1 MSVLFALN
9 SEEYVC
15 RKVCHP
21 ICCVIPTFAAAR
33 RIIVRIRHWPQYG
46 LCPCAAVLANT
57 QSSAWLY
64 FVWSRHILRAAA
76 RRESRGTGFC
86 DASVLQGPTTWK
98 TIERVTLS
106 SFFWKSMSP
115 FWLPFHSPRRW
126 FLHGRPHIAD
136 KNDSPLKRGAMRITT
151 VTSSTRY
158 CGYTL

>member
-1 MSVLFALN
+1 MTKQSCVTLMSVLFALN

-33 RIIVRIRHWPQYG
+33 RIIVRIRRWPQYG

-64 FVWSRHILRAAA
+64 CVWSRHILRAAA

-106 SFFWKSMSP
+106 SFFWKSMSCH
-115 FWLPFHSPRRW
+115 L
-126 FLHGRPHIAD
+126 RPKSSLIRKPVPNA
-136 KNDSPLKRGAMRITT
+136 K
-151 VTSSTRY
+151 STRVRSRMPRIAIS
-158 CGYTL
+158 L